1 MLIAVFALFSWIFT
15 FDSRDGNDEVKKVK
29 KIEIEQIVNKNT
41 GIIVCKNV
49 NNNFLYQGTD
59 SYRLNLYYLNDNIG
73 KKGENTLY
81 SIVPCVRSINESK
94 KNKTLTGVNYINKN
108 QELFL
113 DFLDNTSKFT
123 VGIKYKFNPFIE
135 VLEEEYFKEKE
146 KK

>member
-15 FDSRDGNDEVKKVK
+15 FDSRDGNDEVKKIK
-29 KIEIEQIVNKNT
+29 KVEKEQIVNKNT

-59 SYRLNLYYLNDNIG
+59 SYRLNLYYLNDNIE
-73 KKGENTLY
+73 KKGKYPLH
-81 SIVPCVRSINESK
+81 SIVPCVSSVNESK

-123 VGIKYKFNPFIE
+123 VGIEYKFNPFIE
-135 VLEEEYFKEKE
+135 VLEE
-146 KK
+146 